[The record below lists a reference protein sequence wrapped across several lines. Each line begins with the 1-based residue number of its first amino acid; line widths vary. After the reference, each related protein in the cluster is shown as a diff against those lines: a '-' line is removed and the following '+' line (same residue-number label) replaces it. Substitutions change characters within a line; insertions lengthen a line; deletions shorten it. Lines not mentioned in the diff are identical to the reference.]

1 MSVPKSAA
9 RMDYWR
15 EYFGSANA
23 NIFDIIE
30 GAIMMAASDYPN
42 EFRIRRD
49 SIAQTL
55 FSCRLI
61 KCSGCDKEELALPVD
76 DNADDDDDDDDDDAG
91 DDDGDEGVKY
101 KSKLT
106 DVDGNWSKES
116 SKVINSSRN
125 DDDDDDE
132 EEEEEEDDD
141 DDHHRRD
148 VEVNEMNHH
157 VSNYSYGD
165 AEALTDEIEEESQ
178 MFDEV
183 MRIKEI
189 VDNSPDESTFDI
201 CNSLRKLQLMNL
213 SVETLKATEIGK
225 SVNVLRKHASKDV
238 RQIAKVLIEVWKR
251 MVDEWVKATTKV
263 TVSEA
268 TPESMNPSVLDEEEG
283 LPSPPLDDLAFL
295 NPHAM
300 SLELSEKFFDG
311 MDDYG
316 NLRKSAESNKNR
328 DNNRKPPV
336 EKQNITKL
344 KEQKP
349 LNGPTMAR
357 KEDRDSNVMK
367 QQTGVKPTRPPVA
380 NLAPRIKPNDRKLQ
394 NPEKP
399 TLQKRPIAHQQRKP
413 WRANEESVQD
423 KLEETKRK
431 LQERYQQAENAKR
444 QRTIQVM
451 ELHDLPK
458 QEVQVDRKNQ
468 QMRPGNNH
476 NRHWAHGRC

>member
-1 MSVPKSAA
+1 MGFVLSLVGTFVAMSVPKSAA

-76 DNADDDDDDDDDDAG
+76 DNADDDDDDDDAG

-125 DDDDDDE
+125 DDDDDE

-189 VDNSPDESTFDI
+189 VDNSPDEVFFFIT
-201 CNSLRKLQLMNL
+201 SL
-213 SVETLKATEIGK
+213 
-225 SVNVLRKHASKDV
+225 
-238 RQIAKVLIEVWKR
+238 
-251 MVDEWVKATTKV
+251 
-263 TVSEA
+263 
-268 TPESMNPSVLDEEEG
+268 
-283 LPSPPLDDLAFL
+283 
-295 NPHAM
+295 
-300 SLELSEKFFDG
+300 
-311 MDDYG
+311 
-316 NLRKSAESNKNR
+316 
-328 DNNRKPPV
+328 
-336 EKQNITKL
+336 
-344 KEQKP
+344 
-349 LNGPTMAR
+349 
-357 KEDRDSNVMK
+357 
-367 QQTGVKPTRPPVA
+367 
-380 NLAPRIKPNDRKLQ
+380 IKWN
-394 NPEKP
+394 
-399 TLQKRPIAHQQRKP
+399 
-413 WRANEESVQD
+413 SVQ
-423 KLEETKRK
+423 L
-431 LQERYQQAENAKR
+431 L
-444 QRTIQVM
+444 VS
-451 ELHDLPK
+451 L
-458 QEVQVDRKNQ
+458 
-468 QMRPGNNH
+468 NNLMT
-476 NRHWAHGRC
+476 NLLFLI